1 MVISSYLVLDCR
13 HEEYNAMSGESSAE
27 AEYSHWK
34 LLTNWR
40 DSRENQDGHGL
51 HTSMW
56 GCGHLGLFSWEKG
69 QPASTRTEA
78 AEKAEPDFLAKYTV
92 GGQTVAM
99 NLIDVQY
106 QNKDKRV

>member
-1 MVISSYLVLDCR
+1 
-13 HEEYNAMSGESSAE
+13 
-27 AEYSHWK
+27 
-34 LLTNWR
+34 
-40 DSRENQDGHGL
+40 
-51 HTSMW
+51 MW
-56 GCGHLGLFSWEKG
+56 GRGHLGLFSWEKG

-78 AEKAEPDFLAKYTV
+78 AETTEPDFLAKYTV